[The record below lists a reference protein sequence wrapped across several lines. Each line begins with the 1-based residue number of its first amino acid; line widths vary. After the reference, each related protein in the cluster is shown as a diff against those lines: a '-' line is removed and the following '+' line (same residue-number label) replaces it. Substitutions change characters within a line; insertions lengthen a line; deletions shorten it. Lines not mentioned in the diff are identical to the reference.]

1 MQKGAEDSFAPL
13 CMAIMVLMKKIFS
26 VAWVKERKILVGTV
40 AVIAVIGFIIFIQVK
55 ENADYAKCIKQG
67 EEEYIA
73 CLKDAETLTRD
84 NPVEIYG
91 AIRVCGN
98 IEKMKR
104 EMCIYD

>member
-1 MQKGAEDSFAPL
+1 
-13 CMAIMVLMKKIFS
+13 MKKIFS

-84 NPVEIYG
+84 NPEIVG
-91 AIRVCGN
+91 VVRVCGN

-104 EMCIYD
+104 EMCSYD